1 MTANRSRSIA
11 AGALLL
17 LAGLQPVLAEET
29 QVDVGLD
36 KPITVTKGGLKKI
49 ALFIEIGTNSAVQS
63 TVTGA
68 KEEAAKHGI
77 EVDVFDARF
86 DIARQVNQ
94 MQNALLAGYDAWVVA
109 AIEGNQVCDMAAKEA
124 PKAGIPVAVVTM
136 SICGRSVNEREQLWS
151 PGTLTYIGG
160 NETPSAFKKVIM
172 QAVKDKTGP
181 QKIALL
187 TGQEIHPITQAF
199 DKAVAEVLKE
209 HPEVQ
214 VVATHRTDY
223 SPEMNQQ
230 KTQNILQ
237 VAPDIDAI
245 VGVYTNMSKGAAAA
259 LETAGRAGQVRLYE
273 AGGTKWSV
281 DAIKSGTISATT
293 GYYRATAA
301 ATAVRLLVDA
311 FDGKPVPHV
320 VLNDGHAL
328 LPGQT
333 PGEVAIIT
341 KTNVNGYVPESP

>member
-1 MTANRSRSIA
+1 MTTAKFKSMA

-17 LAGLQPVLAEET
+17 LAGLQPSLAEET
-29 QVDVGLD
+29 NIDVGLD
-36 KPITVTKGGLKKI
+36 KPITVKKGGLKKI

-77 EVDVFDARF
+77 EIDVFDARF
-86 DIARQVNQ
+86 DVARQVNQ
-94 MQNALLAGYDAWVVA
+94 MQNALLGGYDAWIVA
-109 AIEGNQVCDMAAKEA
+109 AIEGNQVCNMAAKEA
-124 PKAGIPVAVVTM
+124 PEAGIPVAIVTM
-136 SICGRSVNEREQLWS
+136 SICGRSVNEGEQLWS
-151 PGTLTYIGG
+151 PGTLTYVGG
-160 NETPSAFKKVIM
+160 NETPSAFKRVIM
-172 QAVKDKTGP
+172 QAVKDKPGP

-199 DKAVAEVLKE
+199 DKAVAEVSKE
-209 HPEVQ
+209 HPEVN
-214 VVATHRTDY
+214 VVAEYRTDY

-230 KTQNILQ
+230 KTQVLLQ
-237 VAPDIDAI
+237 AHPDVDAI

-259 LETAGRAGQVRLYE
+259 LDAAGRAGQVRLYE

-311 FDGKPVPHV
+311 FDGKAVPHV
-320 VLNDGHAL
+320 VLNDGHVL
-328 LPGQT
+328 LPGQAE
-333 PGEVAIIT
+333 GEVAIIT
-341 KTNVNGYVPESP
+341 KANIDTYTPQSP

>member
-1 MTANRSRSIA
+1 MKTWISRT
-11 AGALLL
+11 AGALLAL
-17 LAGLQPVLAEET
+17 GASLHPALAED
-29 QVDVGLD
+29 VSIDVGLD
-36 KPITVTKGGLKKI
+36 KPITVAKDGLKKI

-94 MQNALLAGYDAWVVA
+94 MQNALLGGYDAWIVA

-124 PKAGIPVAVVTM
+124 PSAGIPVAVVTM
-136 SICGRSVNEREQLWS
+136 SICGRSVNEGEQLWS

-160 NETPSAFKKVIM
+160 NETPAAFKKVIM
-172 QAVKDKTGP
+172 QAVNDKPGP

-199 DKAVAEVLKE
+199 DKAVAEVVKE
-209 HPEVQ
+209 HPDVQ
-214 VVATHRTDY
+214 IVATHRTDY

-230 KTQNILQ
+230 KTQSILQ
-237 VAPDIDAI
+237 VVPDVDAI
-245 VGVYTNMSKGAAAA
+245 IGVYTNMSKGAAAA
-259 LETAGRAGQVRLYE
+259 LETAGRVGQVRLYE

-281 DAIKSGTISATT
+281 DAIKSGTIAATT

-301 ATAVRLLVDA
+301 ATAVKLLVDA
-311 FDGKPVPHV
+311 FDGKKPPHV

-328 LPGQT
+328 LPGQRE
-333 PGEVAIIT
+333 GDVAIIT
-341 KTNVNGYVPESP
+341 KANVEGYTPESP